1 MGKSLRLSMLIT
13 DIGFLAYWLIVLMGL
28 LPSEFLYK
36 DYDNPIMVAWNLS
49 FIPLDLM
56 VSITGLLSI
65 ALFRKK
71 SNTWLPLSI
80 VSLSLTFCAG
90 LQAISFW
97 AIRGDFDIW
106 WWFPNSFLIVYPL
119 IFLPKL
125 IKSIL

>member
-1 MGKSLRLSMLIT
+1 MGKSLKVSMLIT
-13 DIGFLAYWLIVLMGL
+13 DVGFLAYWFIVLMGL

-56 VSITGLLSI
+56 VSLTGLLSI
-65 ALFRKK
+65 ALFRRK
-71 SNTWLPLSI
+71 SRAWLPLCI

-106 WWFPNSFLIVYPL
+106 WWLPNSFLIVYPL

-125 IKSIL
+125 IRSA